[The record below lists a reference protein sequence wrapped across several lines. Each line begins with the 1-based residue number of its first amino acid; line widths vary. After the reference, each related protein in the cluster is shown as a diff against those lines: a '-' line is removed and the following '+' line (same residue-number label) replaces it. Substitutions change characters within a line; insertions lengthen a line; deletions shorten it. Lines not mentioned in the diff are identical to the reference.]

1 MAGRYVPPLITV
13 SGTAHGVTPVT
24 LDPSATEVILR
35 MLAGIALVIALLS
48 VALRFIFP
56 FVIVLVIVVLLG
68 GSPAKLLA
76 WLGVRVA
83 SAAAWLLGMRG
94 LATRPPGSTEGLRFN
109 MQLGPDPIS
118 VQLRGGTGRIATN
131 DSVTVVGRRTIQ
143 GIVRAYYVR
152 NHNDGSWIIAKG
164 VLARCLSTALLL
176 CIAVS
181 RVLR

>member
-1 MAGRYVPPLITV
+1 V
-13 SGTAHGVTPVT
+13 
-24 LDPSATEVILR
+24 
-35 MLAGIALVIALLS
+35 
-48 VALRFIFP
+48 
-56 FVIVLVIVVLLG
+56 
-68 GSPAKLLA
+68 
-76 WLGVRVA
+76 
-83 SAAAWLLGMRG
+83 
-94 LATRPPGSTEGLRFN
+94 
-109 MQLGPDPIS
+109 QLGPDPIS

-176 CIAVS
+176 CVAVS